1 MASRPKVPGD
11 APAARHA
18 GCPAHIG
25 EYADQTVDYVR
36 RALGVTLEYN
46 SETLPVLDHY
56 LREAAGSDPA
66 TVALVA
72 ATSGAYFGE
81 VIRQRM
87 GGYWHV
93 DDDPTQWRFELPG
106 GLSFRPVCFALAA
119 IYFSDEY
126 DDNLT
131 GPPKMM
137 VAAEAAL
144 ERMGN
149 VSPDTYYSLCGR
161 MDTLEHLQAVLLAIA
176 AREAQKKRSVN

>member
-1 MASRPKVPGD
+1 MASRPKILSDG
-11 APAARHA
+11 
-18 GCPAHIG
+18 GCPAHIA
-25 EYADQTVDYVR
+25 EYAEQAVEYVR
-36 RALGVTLEYN
+36 RALGVTLEFN

-56 LREAAGSDPA
+56 LREASASQPSA
-66 TVALVA
+66 VALVA

-93 DDDPTQWRFELPG
+93 EADDPTEWRFELPG

-119 IYFSDEY
+119 IFFTDEY

-137 VAAEAAL
+137 AAAEAAL
-144 ERMGN
+144 ERMGD
-149 VSPDTYYSLCGR
+149 VSRDTYYSLCGR